1 MARKTGKSGTRKKGY
16 STTARTPAHKPQKL
30 SRREMLGLARF
41 GVLGAAV
48 VGGGGYYLVSNIIAD
63 AAETDLSKV
72 GNGLP
77 TIVQVH
83 DPACPDC
90 RALQNSA
97 REALEAFEDTELQ
110 YLVANLQSAEGRQFA
125 NRYGAGRVTLL
136 LFDAT
141 GEMRDVVQGRTSS
154 QVLQGVFR
162 RLADAG

>member
-1 MARKTGKSGTRKKGY
+1 MARRTGKSGQRNKGY
-16 STTARTPAHKPQKL
+16 STTTRTAATKTQKL

-41 GVLGAAV
+41 GVIGAAV
-48 VGGGGYYLVSNIIAD
+48 IGGGGYYLVSGIIAD
-63 AAETDLSKV
+63 AAETDLSQV

-97 REALEAFEDTELQ
+97 REALEAFKDTEIQ
-110 YLVANLQSAEGRQFA
+110 YLVANLQSAQGRQFA

-136 LFDAT
+136 LFD
-141 GEMRDVVQGRTSS
+141 GKGQMRDVVQGRTSADALAS
-154 QVLQGVFR
+154 RFR
-162 RLADAG
+162 LLADAG